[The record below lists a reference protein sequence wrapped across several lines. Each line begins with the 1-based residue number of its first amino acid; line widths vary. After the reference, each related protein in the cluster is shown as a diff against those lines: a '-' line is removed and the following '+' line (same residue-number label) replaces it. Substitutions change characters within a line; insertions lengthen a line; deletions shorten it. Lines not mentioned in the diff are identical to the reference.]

1 MEEEQIRKA
10 VANRDPE
17 AMEWVMNHYAGL
29 LWKIAHS
36 ILHHASTEEIEECVA
51 DTFLLFGRI
60 RMHSSL
66 GEVA

>member
-10 VANRDPE
+10 VVNRDPE

-29 LWKIAHS
+29 LWKIAYS
-36 ILHHASTEEIEECVA
+36 ILHHASAEEIEECVA

-60 RMHSSL
+60 RMHSNL